1 MDKDYIENVR
11 GNLLAVLKENVELK
25 GTLIQKDSKI
35 ATLETKHNRVAIE
48 LKSKNDQ
55 LEVIEDKIQTL
66 ETDLSKSQLEISDSK
81 EELKLANK
89 DIAAL
94 KLTIEQTN
102 KTS

>member
-1 MDKDYIENVR
+1 MAKWLTKITKDPYD
-11 GNLLAVLKENVELK
+11 A
-25 GTLIQKDSKI
+25 
-35 ATLETKHNRVAIE
+35 KHLPRFKFKFNKQESAIRFRVTSSEEI
-48 LKSKNDQ
+48 
-55 LEVIEDKIQTL
+55 EVIEDKIQTL

-81 EELKLANK
+81 EKLKLANK